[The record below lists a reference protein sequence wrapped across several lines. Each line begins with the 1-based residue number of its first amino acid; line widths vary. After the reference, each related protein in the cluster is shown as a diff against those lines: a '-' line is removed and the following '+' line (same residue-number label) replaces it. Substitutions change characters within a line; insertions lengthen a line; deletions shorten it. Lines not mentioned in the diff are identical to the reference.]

1 MSEAAENRPDQVR
14 QAPGAASKGR
24 LARDAALYSV
34 ARLLLVAVLTAVI
47 LFGAKLF
54 GVDVPLLVAA
64 LFAVL
69 IALPLSLV
77 VFAKL
82 RRRVNESISGVDAQR
97 RADKEELRAKL
108 RGEDGGRTR

>member
-1 MSEAAENRPDQVR
+1 MPE
-14 QAPGAASKGR
+14 AASKGR
-24 LARDAALYSV
+24 LARDVTLYSV

-54 GVDVPLLVAA
+54 GVDVPLLVAV

-77 VFAKL
+77 LFAKL
-82 RRRVNESISGVDAQR
+82 RRRVNESIADVDAQR
-97 RADKEELRAKL
+97 RSDKAELRAKL
-108 RGEDGGRTR
+108 RGEDGGRAR